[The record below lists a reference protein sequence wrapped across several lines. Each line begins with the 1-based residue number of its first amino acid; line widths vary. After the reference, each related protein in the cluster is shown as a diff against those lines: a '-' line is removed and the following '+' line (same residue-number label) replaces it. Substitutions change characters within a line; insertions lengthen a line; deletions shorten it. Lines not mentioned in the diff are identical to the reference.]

1 MEGSHMYRIN
11 GKYYIT
17 CPAGGTGG
25 WQICLRSDMFMVPYE
40 HKLIMNDWSSYP
52 KNGLHQGGIVL
63 VEKWRLVVYDYAGQ
77 RTDRTCSVS
86 CAREMDEWLAYAG

>member
-25 WQICLRSDMFMVPYE
+25 WQICLRSDNIYGPYE

-52 KNGLHQGGIVL
+52 ENGLHQGGMVQL
-63 VEKWRLVVYDYAGQ
+63 KNGDCGL
-77 RTDRTCSVS
+77 
-86 CAREMDEWLAYAG
+86 